1 MLNFLE
7 NWFQIMLSVL
17 RVILSINSPKQFLN
31 SDAHPLKKKIIWNYL
46 FASIKALK
54 MIYFILKALVVLMIF
69 RCLYFLVK
77 FTFSIAARTKSR
89 ILC

>member
-31 SDAHPLKKKIIWNYL
+31 SDAHPLKKKIFEIIYL
-46 FASIKALK
+46 LQ
-54 MIYFILKALVVLMIF
+54 
-69 RCLYFLVK
+69 
-77 FTFSIAARTKSR
+77 
-89 ILC
+89 